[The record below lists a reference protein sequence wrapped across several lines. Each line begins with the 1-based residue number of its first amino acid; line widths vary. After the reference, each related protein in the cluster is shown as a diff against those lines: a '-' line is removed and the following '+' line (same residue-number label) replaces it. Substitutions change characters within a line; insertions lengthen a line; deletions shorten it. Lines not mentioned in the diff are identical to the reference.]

1 MALEQNDDRSP
12 DQGAGLPSSADRPDS
27 PDQVTNTALEALRV
41 AAAAARQR
49 YEEIA
54 QGVGVQPPDR
64 DHRVAAAPE
73 AGPAAVQG
81 LDDRNEQRLDK
92 ALAAQSEALRQA
104 AAARQRYEETWQA
117 KQALEARFADTL
129 RHVHQSIADLRRQRD
144 ELAGQLDGQLGAAR
158 LEQNEADSLRQAL
171 ASAQAAEAER
181 SRRRMDEQEAY
192 DPGLA
197 ARTAATVSAL
207 ARLAMRPGLFDQ
219 AYYLERNPD
228 VAAAGLDP
236 AGHFIAHGW
245 KEGRT
250 PHALA
255 AHFREGDT
263 GEAVD
268 IQAPRRL
275 FDQDF
280 YLAHNPDLVG
290 APVDPYRH
298 YCEHGWREGRDP
310 NPLFST
316 ARYLRAN
323 PDVGLAGVSP
333 LLHYTLVGWREGR
346 DIGGLFDAPFYA
358 ASCPEAAQAGIN
370 PLEHF
375 VFHGLAEG
383 RRPNPVL
390 DPATFLTE
398 AEIKQEPWAGVRLF
412 LERLQTLAQ
421 TLKPVPLPR
430 TDTPRF
436 SVIVRARDNLGAVL
450 TCLESLMPVLEAGSG
465 EVLLADAGSRD
476 LLPLVAPDWDGVHYL
491 RRPRQESWQATV
503 GAAARQA
510 RGQILVLVD
519 AGVRLAPDWDKAV
532 LEALERPGVGAV
544 AGQVR
549 DVSGTLQDAGGLLWN
564 DASLTVRGLG
574 QDPDHPRYAY
584 LRPVDV
590 PGPDLLAVPAE
601 LFWRQG
607 GLDPGYSCPRAALAD
622 FGLKLSRDAAT
633 VLYHPF
639 FRGVRFADPDPDRP
653 GPADRERLS
662 GRFAAALAA
671 LPAPDD
677 REALHLR
684 GVVGHVLCID
694 QTYPVP
700 DQDAGSLRQYQTL
713 KILLALGWAVT
724 FVPEVTMA
732 AQEPYS
738 TDLQRLGVQCVHRPH
753 YQNLYEFVRD
763 EGRSVDVAMLYKG
776 PNSAHYRRIIEP
788 HCPGAKY
795 VLDTVDVHYLR
806 ELRQAEL
813 SGDPADMER
822 ALRDKEI
829 ELGVI
834 AQSDCSVVLSSYE
847 ETLVRQ
853 ELPDARL
860 SRSSLIMDCPGLQVP
875 PEALRDICFIGGFRH
890 QPNGM
895 AVHFFIRDIWP
906 LIWPRLPGVRFRI
919 MGSHPPPDILALACQ
934 DVLVDGFVPDL
945 ATSLARC
952 RVSVVPLLYGAG
964 VKGKI
969 GSSLSFGVPCVSTP
983 IGVEGM
989 NIGSGEGVE
998 VAEDPADFA
1007 EKVVRLYSDQAHW
1020 NRMSAGGMRFVDREF
1035 SLRAGLSRMAQMLT
1049 ELDLPV
1055 APGVL
1060 V

>member
-1 MALEQNDDRSP
+1 
-12 DQGAGLPSSADRPDS
+12 
-27 PDQVTNTALEALRV
+27 
-41 AAAAARQR
+41 
-49 YEEIA
+49 
-54 QGVGVQPPDR
+54 
-64 DHRVAAAPE
+64 
-73 AGPAAVQG
+73 
-81 LDDRNEQRLDK
+81 
-92 ALAAQSEALRQA
+92 
-104 AAARQRYEETWQA
+104 
-117 KQALEARFADTL
+117 
-129 RHVHQSIADLRRQRD
+129 
-144 ELAGQLDGQLGAAR
+144 
-158 LEQNEADSLRQAL
+158 
-171 ASAQAAEAER
+171 
-181 SRRRMDEQEAY
+181 
-192 DPGLA
+192 
-197 ARTAATVSAL
+197 
-207 ARLAMRPGLFDQ
+207 
-219 AYYLERNPD
+219 
-228 VAAAGLDP
+228 
-236 AGHFIAHGW
+236 
-245 KEGRT
+245 
-250 PHALA
+250 
-255 AHFREGDT
+255 
-263 GEAVD
+263 
-268 IQAPRRL
+268 
-275 FDQDF
+275 
-280 YLAHNPDLVG
+280 
-290 APVDPYRH
+290 
-298 YCEHGWREGRDP
+298 
-310 NPLFST
+310 
-316 ARYLRAN
+316 
-323 PDVGLAGVSP
+323 
-333 LLHYTLVGWREGR
+333 
-346 DIGGLFDAPFYA
+346 
-358 ASCPEAAQAGIN
+358 
-370 PLEHF
+370 
-375 VFHGLAEG
+375 
-383 RRPNPVL
+383 
-390 DPATFLTE
+390 
-398 AEIKQEPWAGVRLF
+398 
-412 LERLQTLAQ
+412 
-421 TLKPVPLPR
+421 
-430 TDTPRF
+430 
-436 SVIVRARDNLGAVL
+436 
-450 TCLESLMPVLEAGSG
+450 
-465 EVLLADAGSRD
+465 
-476 LLPLVAPDWDGVHYL
+476 
-491 RRPRQESWQATV
+491 
-503 GAAARQA
+503 
-510 RGQILVLVD
+510 
-519 AGVRLAPDWDKAV
+519 
-532 LEALERPGVGAV
+532 
-544 AGQVR
+544 
-549 DVSGTLQDAGGLLWN
+549 
-564 DASLTVRGLG
+564 
-574 QDPDHPRYAY
+574 
-584 LRPVDV
+584 
-590 PGPDLLAVPAE
+590 
-601 LFWRQG
+601 
-607 GLDPGYSCPRAALAD
+607 
-622 FGLKLSRDAAT
+622 
-633 VLYHPF
+633 
-639 FRGVRFADPDPDRP
+639 
-653 GPADRERLS
+653 
-662 GRFAAALAA
+662 
-671 LPAPDD
+671 
-677 REALHLR
+677 
-684 GVVGHVLCID
+684 VVGHVLCLA

>member
-1 MALEQNDDRSP
+1 
-12 DQGAGLPSSADRPDS
+12 
-27 PDQVTNTALEALRV
+27 
-41 AAAAARQR
+41 
-49 YEEIA
+49 
-54 QGVGVQPPDR
+54 
-64 DHRVAAAPE
+64 
-73 AGPAAVQG
+73 
-81 LDDRNEQRLDK
+81 
-92 ALAAQSEALRQA
+92 
-104 AAARQRYEETWQA
+104 
-117 KQALEARFADTL
+117 
-129 RHVHQSIADLRRQRD
+129 
-144 ELAGQLDGQLGAAR
+144 
-158 LEQNEADSLRQAL
+158 
-171 ASAQAAEAER
+171 
-181 SRRRMDEQEAY
+181 
-192 DPGLA
+192 
-197 ARTAATVSAL
+197 
-207 ARLAMRPGLFDQ
+207 
-219 AYYLERNPD
+219 
-228 VAAAGLDP
+228 
-236 AGHFIAHGW
+236 
-245 KEGRT
+245 
-250 PHALA
+250 
-255 AHFREGDT
+255 
-263 GEAVD
+263 
-268 IQAPRRL
+268 
-275 FDQDF
+275 
-280 YLAHNPDLVG
+280 
-290 APVDPYRH
+290 
-298 YCEHGWREGRDP
+298 
-310 NPLFST
+310 
-316 ARYLRAN
+316 
-323 PDVGLAGVSP
+323 
-333 LLHYTLVGWREGR
+333 
-346 DIGGLFDAPFYA
+346 
-358 ASCPEAAQAGIN
+358 
-370 PLEHF
+370 
-375 VFHGLAEG
+375 
-383 RRPNPVL
+383 
-390 DPATFLTE
+390 
-398 AEIKQEPWAGVRLF
+398 
-412 LERLQTLAQ
+412 
-421 TLKPVPLPR
+421 
-430 TDTPRF
+430 
-436 SVIVRARDNLGAVL
+436 
-450 TCLESLMPVLEAGSG
+450 
-465 EVLLADAGSRD
+465 
-476 LLPLVAPDWDGVHYL
+476 
-491 RRPRQESWQATV
+491 
-503 GAAARQA
+503 
-510 RGQILVLVD
+510 
-519 AGVRLAPDWDKAV
+519 
-532 LEALERPGVGAV
+532 
-544 AGQVR
+544 
-549 DVSGTLQDAGGLLWN
+549 
-564 DASLTVRGLG
+564 
-574 QDPDHPRYAY
+574 
-584 LRPVDV
+584 
-590 PGPDLLAVPAE
+590 
-601 LFWRQG
+601 
-607 GLDPGYSCPRAALAD
+607 
-622 FGLKLSRDAAT
+622 
-633 VLYHPF
+633 
-639 FRGVRFADPDPDRP
+639 VRFADPDPDRP

-671 LPAPDD
+671 LPPPDD

-860 SRSSLIMDCPGLQVP
+860 SRSSLIMDCPGPQVP
-875 PEALRDICFIGGFRH
+875 PEALRDICVIGGFRH

-1007 EKVVRLYSDQAHW
+1007 EKVVRLYSDPAHW
-1020 NRMSAGGMRFVDREF
+1020 KRMSAGGMRFVDREF
-1035 SLRAGLSRMAQMLT
+1035 SLRAGLGRMAQMLT